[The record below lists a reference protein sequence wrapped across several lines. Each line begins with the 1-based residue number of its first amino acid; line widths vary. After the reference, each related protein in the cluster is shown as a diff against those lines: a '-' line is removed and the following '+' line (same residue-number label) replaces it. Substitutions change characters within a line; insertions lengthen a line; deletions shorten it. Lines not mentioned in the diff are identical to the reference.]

1 MSLTLTNPLR
11 PALLAAA
18 RSERIERTVSRS
30 RLTRSLVTRFVPGA
44 AEDAVMDAV
53 QKLLADGRSIS
64 VDYLGEDISHA
75 SEADKTVTAYL
86 SLLAAYRRL
95 ELRRLELPVTD
106 RARRLEI
113 SLKLS
118 ALGQSLPGGQELAL
132 VNARIICQAA
142 AEAGVWVNVDAE
154 DHTTTDSTLAIVAEL
169 RREFPD
175 VATVLQAYLHRTEA
189 DCAALS
195 GAGSRIRLCKGA
207 YAEPAE
213 VAFQGKEEVDA
224 SYLRCL
230 RVLMQGEGYPMVASH
245 DPRMIAAAQAYAAE
259 AGRGTDDYEIQML
272 FGIRDAEQTRLV
284 GEGVTVRTY
293 VPFGDDWYG
302 YFMRRLAERPAN
314 LIFFLRSLVGKK

>member
-1 MSLTLTNPLR
+1 MPTLTNPLR

-44 AEDAVMDAV
+44 AEDKVMEAVRT
-53 QKLLADGRSIS
+53 LLASGRSIS
-64 VDYLGEDISHA
+64 VDYLGEDISEA
-75 SEADKTVTAYL
+75 SEADKTVAAYL

-95 ELRRLELPVTD
+95 DLPRTDGPRRLEVS
-106 RARRLEI
+106 I
-113 SLKLS
+113 KLS
-118 ALGQSLPGGQELAL
+118 ALGQSLAGGEQLAL
-132 VNARIICQAA
+132 TNARIICQAA
-142 AEAGVWVNVDAE
+142 ADAGAWVNVDAE
-154 DHTTTDSTLAIVAEL
+154 DHTTTDSTLRIVAEL

-195 GAGSRIRLCKGA
+195 GSGSRIRLCKGA
-207 YAEPAE
+207 YQEPSE
-213 VAFQGKEEVDA
+213 VAFQGKDDVDA

-230 RVLMQGEGYPMVASH
+230 RVLMQGQGYPMVASH
-245 DPRMIAAAQAYAAE
+245 DPRMIAAAQEYAAE

-272 FGIRDAEQTRLV
+272 FGIRDGEQERLV

-314 LIFFLRSLVGKK
+314 LVFFLRSLVGRK

>member
-53 QKLLADGRSIS
+53 RKLLADGRSIS
-64 VDYLGEDISHA
+64 VDYLGEDIS
-75 SEADKTVTAYL
+75 EAAEAENTVNAYL

-95 ELRRLELPVTD
+95 ELPATD
-106 RARRLEI
+106 GARRLEI
-113 SLKLS
+113 SIKLS
-118 ALGQSLPGGQELAL
+118 ALGQSLPGGEELAL

-142 AEAGVWVNVDAE
+142 AQAGAWVNVDAE
-154 DHTTTDSTLAIVAEL
+154 DHTTTDSTLAIVREL

-175 VATVLQAYLHRTEA
+175 VATVLQAYLRRTEA
-189 DCAALS
+189 DCAELS

-207 YAEPAE
+207 YSEPAA
-213 VAFQGKEEVDA
+213 VAFQGKDEVDA

-230 RVLMQGEGYPMVASH
+230 RVLMEGQGYPMVASH
-245 DPRMIAAAQAYAAE
+245 DPQMITAAQTYAAE
-259 AGRGTDDYEIQML
+259 TGRGTDDYEIQML

-284 GEGVTVRTY
+284 DEGVTVRTY